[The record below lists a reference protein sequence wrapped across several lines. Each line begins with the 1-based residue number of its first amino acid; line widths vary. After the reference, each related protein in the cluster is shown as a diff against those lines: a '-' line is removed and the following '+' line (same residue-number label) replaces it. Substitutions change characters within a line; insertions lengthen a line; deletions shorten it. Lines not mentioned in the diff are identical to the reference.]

1 MEMDDAA
8 AVTRVRAGE
17 KECFRVLVE
26 RHSHEVFRLAFR
38 MMGNEQDAEEVVQ
51 DTFLRAYRS
60 LDRFQSRSSFGTW
73 LYRIAAN
80 RCYDLLDQRKS
91 RPEPQPEIAPD
102 EPPLEERIPSHTA
115 GPERKLLSQEIGVR
129 VQAGIDRL
137 TPSERTAFVLR
148 HFEGRSIEEI
158 ARVLEIG
165 LGATKN
171 SIHRAVQK
179 LRQELEPLRA
189 TR

>member
-17 KECFRVLVE
+17 KDCFRVLVE
-26 RHSHEVFRLAFR
+26 RHSHDVFRLAFR

-91 RPEPQPEIAPD
+91 RPEPQPQTDLEA
-102 EPPLEERIPSHTA
+102 PPLEHQIPSDRPS
-115 GPERKLLSQEIGVR
+115 PERNLLSQEIGMR
-129 VQAGIDRL
+129 VQSGIDRL

-158 ARVLEIG
+158 AETLKIG